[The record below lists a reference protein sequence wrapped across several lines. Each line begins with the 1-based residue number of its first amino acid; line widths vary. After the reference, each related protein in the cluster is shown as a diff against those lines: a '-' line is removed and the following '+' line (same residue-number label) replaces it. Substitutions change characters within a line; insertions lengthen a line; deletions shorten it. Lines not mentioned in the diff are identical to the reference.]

1 MRNTKTKDKNSEK
14 SENIEKNKSKTN
26 KKMINYYIF
35 AVFAAFIGASYIL
48 DFDLGQRIGSNF
60 MIFARDMASILPPAF
75 VLIGLFE
82 VWVSRESIEKNFG
95 NTSGFKQY
103 IYAVL
108 LAATTVGGTFVAFP
122 VANSLYHKGA
132 NYSSIFTYVT
142 SASLVMI
149 PMSIMEASI
158 LGVKFTAIRIGVS
171 LPLVIISSIILG
183 NFFRDMNYKIPQP
196 D

>member
-1 MRNTKTKDKNSEK
+1 MTKKDKK
-14 SENIEKNKSKTN
+14 QN
-26 KKMINYYIF
+26 KKSRMNYYIF
-35 AVFAAFIGASYIL
+35 AVFSAFMIASY
-48 DFDLGQRIGSNF
+48 FMNFELGERITSNF
-60 MIFARDMASILPPAF
+60 MIFARDMGALLPPAF

-82 VWVSRESIEKNFG
+82 VWVSRESIENNFG
-95 NTSGFKQY
+95 NTSGFKKY

-132 NYSSIFTYVT
+132 NYSSIFTYIT
-142 SASLVMI
+142 AASLVMI

-158 LGVKFTAIRIGVS
+158 LGIKFTAIRIGVS
-171 LPLVIISSIILG
+171 LPLVILSSIILG
-183 NFFRDMNYKIPQP
+183 NFFSKINYKIPQP